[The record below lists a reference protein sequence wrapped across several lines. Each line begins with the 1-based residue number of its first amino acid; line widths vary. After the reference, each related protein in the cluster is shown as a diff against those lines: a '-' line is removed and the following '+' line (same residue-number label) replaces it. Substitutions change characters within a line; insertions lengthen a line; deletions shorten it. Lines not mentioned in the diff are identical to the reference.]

1 MLTWFSSSNSGM
13 LCMLLRPTDLLLHPT
28 DLAEDSRR
36 ATTINLPFSGCPRT
50 SHQPTYKLG
59 LCLVQRLLFGT
70 TRPRTSHQPTYKL
83 GLCLVPKTAFWNKCH
98 SSKHEKQNRGSG
110 RVMFA
115 VEFSLVDHFI
125 RARSCWSHTRQYTA
139 INLPLCPGKKKIEVY
154 ISSTSRYV
162 FRHIP
167 PRPRGRR
174 LVRIFLLPL

>member
-59 LCLVQRLLFGT
+59 LCLV
-70 TRPRTSHQPTYKL
+70 
-83 GLCLVPKTAFWNKCH
+83 PKTAFWNKCH

-115 VEFSLVDHFI
+115 VEFSLVEHFI